1 MVDVDSHVC
10 GGGLVGEN
18 VVDVNQ
24 EEVVHVVHYDTIRG
38 YCVGYNTQQYQV
50 LVLGTVILVP
60 AEDINIWV

>member
-38 YCVGYNTQQYQV
+38 YCVGYTAVPQV